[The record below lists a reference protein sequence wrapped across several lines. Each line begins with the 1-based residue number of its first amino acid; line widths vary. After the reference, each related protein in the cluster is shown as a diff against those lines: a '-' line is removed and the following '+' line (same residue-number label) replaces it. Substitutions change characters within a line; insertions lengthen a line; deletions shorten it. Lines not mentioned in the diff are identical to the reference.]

1 MRRGLAVPTAL
12 PRGEVVAAGL
22 GGLGVGLVR
31 RQGGDGRRLHGR
43 AAAGAGQGAV
53 EVPSAR
59 LAKVHDAGRLGSV
72 QVRFLALVVKVWRR
86 PMLNG
91 FETAETVMRETH

>member
-1 MRRGLAVPTAL
+1 M
-12 PRGEVVAAGL
+12 
-22 GGLGVGLVR
+22 
-31 RQGGDGRRLHGR
+31 
-43 AAAGAGQGAV
+43 
-53 EVPSAR
+53 PSAR